1 MGDPLLP
8 MQFPNMILVAAWVL
22 ATSGKGDTLLSIVF
36 VLFFL
41 SFLRVL
47 LTSAGG

>member
-1 MGDPLLP
+1 MGDPLIP
-8 MQFPNMILVAAWVL
+8 MQFPSMFLVEAWVL
-22 ATSGKGDTLLSIVF
+22 ATSAKGYTLLSIVF